1 MKQNIARLVILG
13 VLIGLCLGQTIRLWL
28 GDVSGH
34 NFFAPQVINDEA
46 SHTEPKQIWCNI
58 SSKVYKIISS
68 SEKEDLL
75 EELMGGLR
83 QSHLKLEKLS
93 NEEYT
98 KLLYETQGIIYEYA
112 EGLSI
117 GEIMGQTVGVNNEKY
132 TTDKDIKEIYIDLS
146 LADTSKTYIYLIGEK
161 NQVKRKFSISSALRS
176 GMEVVNLYKENGQN
190 YKEYQ
195 ASMTNNNMAGW
206 FESNVFY
213 PIIDEKTPVSGKLF
227 KFISVIEKEEEVSLE
242 NYVNELFKNP
252 SYKTKSI
259 LLNGDIAFSD
269 NFSISVIYRKKGTL
283 EFETT
288 LLNDVDKLNS
298 AERLNKVNDF
308 IKTSDAIPE
317 QLKKGLYL
325 ENSLYN
331 EETGEYCYRF
341 GFRYENGEIV
351 CLSSEAKSQ
360 LGLAAFLE
368 LKIKNS
374 EITSGKWLMKIP
386 ENIEEEQEITMTS
399 LEAYEAIYKNTGV
412 NEETGFLL
420 KDLECAYVISD
431 INKVADFNWVGI
443 YEGEPI
449 LAIEK
454 NDNGQ

>member
-34 NFFAPQVINDEA
+34 NFFAPQVINDEMN
-46 SHTEPKQIWCNI
+46 HTEPKQIWCNI
-58 SSKVYKIISS
+58 SSKIYKITSS

-98 KLLYETQGIIYEYA
+98 KLLYETQGIIYEYGEA
-112 EGLSI
+112 LGI
-117 GEIMGQTVGVNNEKY
+117 GQIMGQIVNVNSEKY
-132 TTDKDIKEIYIDLS
+132 TDKDIKEIYIDLS
-146 LADTSKTYIYLIGEK
+146 LADASKTYIYFIDEK
-161 NQVKRKFSISSALRS
+161 DQIKSKFSISSQLIN
-176 GMEVVNLYKENGQN
+176 GTEVVDLYKENGGS
-190 YKEYQ
+190 YKEYR
-195 ASMTNNNMAGW
+195 ASMTTNNLSGL

-213 PIIDEKTPVSGKLF
+213 PVVDEKTPVSGKLF
-227 KFISVIEKEEEVSLE
+227 KFVPVIENGEEISLE

-252 SYKTKSI
+252 NYKTKSI

-269 NFSISVIYRKKGTL
+269 NLSISVIYRKQGVL
-283 EFETT
+283 EFERT
-288 LLNDVDKLNS
+288 LLDDVDKLNS
-298 AERLNKVNDF
+298 AERLNKINYF
-308 IKTSDAIPE
+308 IKTSGAIPE
-317 QLKKGLYL
+317 HLKKGLYL

-341 GFRYENGEIV
+341 GFRHENGEIIW
-351 CLSSEAKSQ
+351 LSAGVKAQ
-360 LGLAAFLE
+360 LGIAAFLE

-374 EITSGKWLMKIP
+374 EITSGKWLMRIP

-399 LEAYEAIYKNTGV
+399 LEAYEAIYKKAGV
-412 NEETGFLL
+412 NEESGFLL
-420 KDLECAYVISD
+420 KDLECAYVASD
-431 INKVADFNWVGI
+431 INKAVDFNWVGI
-443 YEGEPI
+443 YEGQPI

-454 NDNGQ
+454 NDNRE